1 MSRPSACSSSMG
13 ALHFGTWRQSM
24 SIASD
29 ADVDAGATAVTKNL
43 PVFRRLGVLVRA
55 TVDLAIVKQA
65 RRQRRRRLGSPAGV
79 ATVVS
84 KRAAR
89 VLAAEGNSLVAG
101 GRVGAIAEI
110 WVLHTSGLTLGR
122 AEGALT
128 TVMSCASK
136 NSSSSPAPRGEAG
149 VGDVRGGGLGM
160 AVGLAVPGDDRPL
173 ISSSMRRSGLVEKD
187 APSSCRHET
196 NKGSSSPKFCAEHG
210 PRFSPAALGM
220 HGLPGHWSTHRPTV
234 SSSRPASPLDGGG
247 SRGHWTVDTGT
258 MRTAGRPMGREPGQ
272 PTQQLAGLGALP
284 SMSSVP
290 VGRRGENILF

>member
-89 VLAAEGNSLVAG
+89 ILAAEGNSLVAG

-149 VGDVRGGGLGM
+149 AGDVRGGGLGM
-160 AVGLAVPGDDRPL
+160 AVGLAVPGDDGPL
-173 ISSSMRRSGLVEKD
+173 ISSSMRRSGLVEKG
-187 APSSCRHET
+187 APH
-196 NKGSSSPKFCAEHG
+196 
-210 PRFSPAALGM
+210 PAATRRTRGAVRPSFVLSTGLG
-220 HGLPGHWSTHRPTV
+220 
-234 SSSRPASPLDGGG
+234 SRPLLCGCMDCPDI
-247 SRGHWTVDTGT
+247 
-258 MRTAGRPMGREPGQ
+258 
-272 PTQQLAGLGALP
+272 GAHT
-284 SMSSVP
+284 
-290 VGRRGENILF
+290 GRR